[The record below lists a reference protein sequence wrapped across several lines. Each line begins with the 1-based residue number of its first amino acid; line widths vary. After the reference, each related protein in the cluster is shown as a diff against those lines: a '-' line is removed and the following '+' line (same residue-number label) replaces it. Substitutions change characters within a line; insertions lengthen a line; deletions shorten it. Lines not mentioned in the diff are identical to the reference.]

1 MTLIDTH
8 VLVWW
13 INEPR
18 KLSNKAKKIIEEN
31 IKKGEIFISSISVW
45 EIFLLVKKG
54 KLTLAMD
61 PQSWVSAI
69 ESLPFVHF
77 VPLDN
82 NILAKSVF
90 LNRDFHQDP
99 VDRMIVAT
107 AMINGA
113 TIITS
118 DEKILDYPHVQSVW

>member
-13 INEPR
+13 VNEPR

-54 KLTLAMD
+54 KLTLVMD

-69 ESLPFVHF
+69 ENLPFVHF

-82 NILAKSVF
+82 NILAKSVS
-90 LNRDFHQDP
+90 LNSDFHQDP
-99 VDRMIVAT
+99 ADRMIVAT
-107 AMINGA
+107 ALINGVR
-113 TIITS
+113 IVTS
-118 DEKILDYPHVQSVW
+118 DKKILNYPHVQSVW